1 MLFIAPSTYSETEKE
16 SIFYPFG
23 KVVVVDLVEEEE
35 EGGKQSEEKK
45 YIGKEK
51 CHIFAGTNHDHAV
64 K

>member
-1 MLFIAPSTYSETEKE
+1 MLFIAPSTYSETEEE

-45 YIGKEK
+45 IYRKRK
-51 CHIFAGTNHDHAV
+51 VSYFCRDQP
-64 K
+64 